1 MAEQVQT
8 SEIAN
13 AQLANKGIVSSFGNS
28 LEKLR
33 KFSNE
38 PLSRGH
44 TSNDNFVC
52 NFIGMILFISSRN
65 LLEQHYFHH
74 YRA

>member
-13 AQLANKGIVSSFGNS
+13 AQLANKGIVSTIGNS

-33 KFSNE
+33 KLDQKDRE
-38 PLSRGH
+38 LDIKEKESRI
-44 TSNDNFVC
+44 NK
-52 NFIGMILFISSRN
+52 
-65 LLEQHYFHH
+65 
-74 YRA
+74 